1 VCLLPHRLLSLRLGR
16 VGLRSLDEIAR
27 RRGIS
32 RSEAA
37 RQAIAETAERE
48 RRRNGLAAEAAALAK
63 DPAYVREARQVVAL
77 MEELRG
83 RGDVHEVELP
93 RVQHR
98 RRFAVIVQA
107 DDLLALSTVVV
118 CPTSTSTPP
127 ASFHPEVTIGDERT
141 RIMCE
146 MVGAID
152 VRALGSQIAH
162 PTFDEMR
169 SVDDALELV
178 LDLR

>member
-1 VCLLPHRLLSLRLGR
+1 
-16 VGLRSLDEIAR
+16 
-27 RRGIS
+27 
-32 RSEAA
+32 
-37 RQAIAETAERE
+37 
-48 RRRNGLAAEAAALAK
+48 
-63 DPAYVREARQVVAL
+63 VV
-77 MEELRG
+77 
-83 RGDVHEVELP
+83 RGDVHEIKLP
-93 RVQHR
+93 RGRGHVQHG

-107 DDLLALSTVVV
+107 DDLLALSTIVV
-118 CPTSTSTPP
+118 CPTSASTPP

-146 MVGAID
+146 MVGAVD
-152 VRALGSQIAH
+152 ARTLGSQIAR